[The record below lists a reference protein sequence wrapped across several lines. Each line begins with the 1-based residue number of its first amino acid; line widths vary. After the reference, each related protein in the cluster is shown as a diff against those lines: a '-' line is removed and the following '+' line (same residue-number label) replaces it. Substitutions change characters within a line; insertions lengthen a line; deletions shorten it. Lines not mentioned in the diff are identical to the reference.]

1 MDPEEE
7 HTYYLSKVLK
17 KTDSVPALQKSIRQK
32 TGFLGK
38 QFLQTPMLS
47 DKFKLKVLKKTHPEY
62 MRYID
67 AVEKTLPYV
76 QKMDKFQDTM
86 GKFHDKHL
94 KPRDADAEEE
104 YKKYSYT
111 NRGGKY
117 KTKTNKRKQKN
128 KRNQKNKTKRR

>member
-1 MDPEEE
+1 MEDIYDIPMSPFIMAGI
-7 HTYYLSKVLK
+7 HDTTGNTIITSNFH
-17 KTDSVPALQKSIRQK
+17 RQ
-32 TGFLGK
+32 FI
-38 QFLQTPMLS
+38 
-47 DKFKLKVLKKTHPEY
+47 KTHPEY

-76 QKMDKFQDTM
+76 QKMDKFHDTM
-86 GKFHDKHL
+86 GEFHDKHL

-111 NRGGKY
+111 NHGGKY